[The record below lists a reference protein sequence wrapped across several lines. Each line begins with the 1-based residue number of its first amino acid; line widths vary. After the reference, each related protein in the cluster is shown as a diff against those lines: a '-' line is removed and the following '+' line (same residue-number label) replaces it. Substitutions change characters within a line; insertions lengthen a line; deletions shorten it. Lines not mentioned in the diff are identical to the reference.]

1 MRLSNSKSLRNSLAL
16 LCVLVVSLTAAAQ
29 KRQALK
35 DVFKNDFKM
44 GAALN
49 RRQIFEEDVR
59 GADIV
64 KTHFNSITPENVL
77 KWALVHPE
85 QARYDFEA
93 SDRFVEFGEKH
104 GMFIV
109 GHTLVWHNQTP
120 AWVFQDEKGNSVD
133 RGTLLKRLRDH
144 IFTVVGRYKGRIKG
158 WDVVNE
164 ALNQDGT
171 MRQSPW
177 MKIIG
182 EDYLELAFKFAHEAD
197 TSAELYYNDYDLELP
212 AKRAGAVAL
221 IKKLKAAGV
230 PIAGVGLQ
238 NHNLM
243 DWPSAVD
250 EDATIT
256 AFSTL
261 GVKVHITEL
270 DVDVLP
276 RTTKPGADYAVDV
289 PVTPQLNPYVDGL
302 PDAMQLALAKRY
314 AELFRVYMKHRDAIE
329 RVTFWGVADGDSWLN
344 NWPMKG
350 RTNYPLLFDRHG
362 EAKPAL
368 KAVIS
373 TSNAARGTNQKLNTR
388 GAHGKR

>member
-1 MRLSNSKSLRNSLAL
+1 
-16 LCVLVVSLTAAAQ
+16 VAAQ
-29 KRQALK
+29 TQATLK
-35 DVFKNDFKM
+35 NVFKNDFKI

-49 RRQIFEEDVR
+49 RRQIFEEDAR
-59 GADIV
+59 GAEIV
-64 KTHFNSITPENVL
+64 KTHFNSITPENIL

-85 QARYDFEA
+85 PARYDFTA

-120 AWVFQDEKGNSVD
+120 AWVFKDAD
-133 RGTLLKRLRDH
+133 RETLLKRLREH
-144 IFTVVGRYKGRIKG
+144 ISTVVSRYKGRING

-182 EDYLELAFKFAHEAD
+182 EDYLEKAFQFAHEAD
-197 TSAELYYNDYDLELP
+197 PSAELYYNDYDLELP
-212 AKRAGAVAL
+212 AKLAGAVTL

-230 PIAGVGLQ
+230 PISGVGLQ

-243 DWPSAVD
+243 DWPTPAD

-256 AFSTL
+256 AFSNL
-261 GVKVHITEL
+261 GVKVNITEL

-289 PVTPQLNPYVDGL
+289 PVTPQLNPYVDRL
-302 PDAMQLALAKRY
+302 PDAIHAMLAMRY
-314 AELFRVYMKHRDAIE
+314 AELFRVYMKHRHVID

-350 RTNYPLLFDRHG
+350 RTNYPLLFDRKG

-368 KAVIS
+368 NAVIS
-373 TSNAARGTNQKLNTR
+373 TGRPPKTPVKSQLNTR
-388 GAHGKR
+388 GAYGKQ